1 MEPLA
6 NFIFIQK
13 WSLEWFFM
21 LREDIPQLVNI
32 LKICTLQ
39 FQIILYSKIIDE
51 ILSIPA
57 VLWYLE

>member
-1 MEPLA
+1 
-6 NFIFIQK
+6 
-13 WSLEWFFM
+13 M
-21 LREDIPQLVNI
+21 LRKDIPQLVNI

-57 VLWYLE
+57 VLWYFQ